1 MKSKIIKLLAGKA
14 SKKEKIQLLL
24 AFLGSSTAVLTAL
37 VIVVASLLLVIFI
50 GGASQTTSTD
60 GGIEGGGISV
70 SEMTMQWKDKVAK
83 EAEKNGIPDMVD
95 PLLGIIEAET
105 GGNAVRY
112 PDVMQSSESQ
122 GNAPNTISDPYTSI
136 EVGVKY
142 FAGLVKAHKDMDVLN
157 IIQSYNFGPGFLSFA
172 TNNYDLNR
180 AIAFANKYAHGVQVT
195 YTNPVAVNLG
205 YTYRY
210 AYGNMFYAMIVKQ
223 YLTPKSSG
231 LPGGS
236 SDMAKVAQAEI
247 DEGLHVGGQKYWSWY
262 GYGGR
267 VEWCAVFVSYVAAK
281 ANVNMEKFAYCPT
294 GIQNFKQKNEW
305 QPVGVEPKDGWV
317 IFFDWDADGISDHVG
332 IVKSYSNGTVYTL
345 EGNSGD
351 STKERNYGKTSQY
364 IMGYGTPK

>member
-1 MKSKIIKLLAGKA
+1 MKSKILKLLAGKA
-14 SKKEKIQLLL
+14 SKKDKIQLLL
-24 AFLGSSTAVLTAL
+24 AFLGSGTAVLTAL
-37 VIVVASLLLVIFI
+37 GIVVVSLLLVVFL
-50 GGASQTTSTD
+50 GGASQTTSTE
-60 GGIEGGGISV
+60 IGGGGVNV

-83 EAEKNGIPDMVD
+83 EAEKNGIPETVD
-95 PLLGIIEAET
+95 YILGLIEAES

-112 PDVMQSSESQ
+112 PDIMQSSESQ

-142 FAGLVKAHKDMDVLN
+142 FASLVKSHKDMDLLN
-157 IIQSYNFGPGFLSFA
+157 IIQAYNYGPGFLSYA
-172 TNNYDLNR
+172 SKTYDLNT
-180 AIAFANKYAHGVQVT
+180 AIAFANKYANGVKVT
-195 YTNPVAVNLG
+195 YTNPIAVNLG

-210 AYGNMFYAMIVKQ
+210 AYGNMFYAMVVKQ
-223 YLTPKSSG
+223 YLTPKSTN

-236 SDMAKVAQAEI
+236 SSMAKVAQAEI
-247 DEGLHVGGQKYWSWY
+247 DEGLHAGGQKYWSWY
-262 GYGGR
+262 GFGGR

-305 QPVGVEPKDGWV
+305 QSRGVEPKDGWV